1 MPVTG
6 PKSQEVLERFLLGFP
21 GRELS
26 AELAGLL
33 AGGLAGV
40 AIYPRNFRNI
50 NELARLT
57 HAIRQAARRPVLIG
71 IDQEGG
77 TKFSLGEPFTPWPSP
92 ADLGRLAD
100 RQLAEQVAR
109 AMARE
114 LRAAGVN
121 LNFAPMLDLATNP
134 NSPVTLGRSFGNDP
148 QGVAQMGCAFI
159 RGLLAEGV
167 LPCAKHFPGHGDAA
181 VDPHLDLPRFDG
193 TRERLIARELIPFA
207 GAIEAGVPLIMTA
220 HILLPRIDP
229 HRPASLSSDLLQSI
243 LREQLAFDGII
254 LADDLGMGAIARHY
268 KKGESLV
275 RSLQA
280 GTDIAMLCHDW
291 AAVAPAL
298 EAVAQAISETGPRT
312 ERDAKPHAK
321 IDPRLTAQS
330 HARIELLWQRLADI
344 EKTATPLLAVIGCA
358 GHRALAADV
367 QARLKELAS

>member
-1 MPVTG
+1 
-6 PKSQEVLERFLLGFP
+6 VLERFLLGFP

-40 AIYPRNFRNI
+40 ALYSRNFRDVA
-50 NELARLT
+50 ELSRLT
-57 HAIRQAARRPVLIG
+57 HAIRQAAAGPVLIG

-92 ADLGRLAD
+92 AELGRLGD
-100 RQLAEQVAR
+100 LGVVEQVAR

-114 LRAAGVN
+114 LLAAGVN

-134 NSPVTLGRSFGNDP
+134 NSPVTLGRSFGGHP
-148 QGVAQMGCAFI
+148 QHVAEMGCACLH
-159 RGLLAEGV
+159 GLLAEGV
-167 LPCAKHFPGHGDAA
+167 LPCAKHFPGHSDAA

-193 TRERLIARELIPFA
+193 TRERLMNQELVPFA
-207 GAIEAGVPLIMTA
+207 AAIKEGVPLIMTA

-229 HRPASLSSDLLQSI
+229 AWPASLSRELLQSI
-243 LREQLAFDGII
+243 LREELAFDGII

-268 KKGESLV
+268 GHGESVV
-275 RSLQA
+275 RTLQA

-298 EAVAQAISETGPRT
+298 EAVTQAISTDTPEPGSKAR
-312 ERDAKPHAK
+312 PHTK
-321 IDPRLTAQS
+321 IDPSAAAQS
-330 HARIELLWQRLADI
+330 RTRIERLRQRLREI
-344 EKTATPLLAVIGCA
+344 EKTDAPPLDVIGCPE
-358 GHRALAADV
+358 HRALAAEIR
-367 QARLKELAS
+367 ARINEENA